1 MPVSRCSPPAV
12 SPCSSASNGCSTSS
26 KGATEPMPTVL
37 SIQSRVAYGHV
48 GNSASVFPLQRLGI
62 EAWALDTVAFSN
74 HTGHGKWRG
83 STVAAAEIAGLFEG
97 IAALGVLPQIDA
109 VLSGYLGDAATG
121 PVLLDIVERVRE
133 ANPRALFCCD
143 PVIGDT
149 DTGSYVTPGIA
160 EFFRDRAL
168 ALADIVTP
176 NLFELEYLTGLRIAS
191 LAAAADAA
199 EKLRARG
206 PAIVLLT
213 SLALEPGRVTMLAQ
227 GPDGAWVVETPH
239 IPVMLNGCGDVTA
252 ALFLARLLLGES
264 LPEALAKTAASI
276 FAVIET
282 TARLGRVEL
291 ALVAA
296 QDEIA
301 APSRRFTL
309 RRV

>member
-1 MPVSRCSPPAV
+1 MTSAGAERGAV
-12 SPCSSASNGCSTSS
+12 PS
-26 KGATEPMPTVL
+26 VL
-37 SIQSRVAYGHV
+37 SVQSRVAYGHV
-48 GNSASVFPLQRLGI
+48 GNAASVFPLQRLGI

-74 HTGHGKWRG
+74 HTGHGRWRG
-83 STVAAAEIAGLFEG
+83 SAVAAAQIAELFEG

-176 NLFELEYLTGLRIAS
+176 NLFELEYLTGTRIAG
-191 LAAAADAA
+191 LVEAADAA
-199 EKLRARG
+199 AMLRARG
-206 PAIVLLT
+206 PEIVLLT
-213 SLALEPGRVTMLAQ
+213 SLALEPGRITMLAR
-227 GPDGAWVVETPH
+227 GPDGAWAVETPH
-239 IPVMLNGCGDVTA
+239 LPVVLNGCGDVTA
-252 ALFLARLLLGES
+252 ALFLAWLLRGES

-282 TARLGRVEL
+282 TARLGRYEL

-296 QDEIA
+296 QDELA
-301 APSRRFTL
+301 APSRRFAPQL
-309 RRV
+309 L

>member
-1 MPVSRCSPPAV
+1 VPAV
-12 SPCSSASNGCSTSS
+12 
-26 KGATEPMPTVL
+26 L
-37 SIQSRVAYGHV
+37 SVQSRVAYGHV
-48 GNSASVFPLQRLGI
+48 GNAASVFPLQRLGI

-74 HTGHGKWRG
+74 HTGHGRWRG
-83 STVAAAEIAGLFEG
+83 AAVAAAQIAELFEG

-176 NLFELEYLTGLRIAS
+176 NLFELEYLTGTRIAG
-191 LAAAADAA
+191 LAGAADAA
-199 EKLRARG
+199 AMLRARG
-206 PAIVLLT
+206 PEIVLLT
-213 SLALEPGRVTMLAQ
+213 SLALEPGRITMLAR
-227 GPDGAWVVETPH
+227 GPDGAWAVETPH
-239 IPVMLNGCGDVTA
+239 LPVVLNGCGDVTA
-252 ALFLARLLLGES
+252 ALFLAWLLRGES

-282 TARLGRVEL
+282 TARLGRYEL

-296 QDEIA
+296 QDELVS
-301 APSRRFTL
+301 PSRRFTA
-309 RRV
+309 RQV